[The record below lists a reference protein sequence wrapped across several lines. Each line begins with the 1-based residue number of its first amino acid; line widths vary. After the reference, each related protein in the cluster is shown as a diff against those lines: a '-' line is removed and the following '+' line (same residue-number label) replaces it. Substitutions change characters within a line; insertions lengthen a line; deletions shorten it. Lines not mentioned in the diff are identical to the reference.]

1 MKRQL
6 AIGSL
11 VVLGLLSGVASAQ
24 EKSARRYVVQTT
36 RSTVPAGAATIKVN
50 ASIDVVR
57 QVVTDFGNYANFIK
71 RFEKAKVIGRHG
83 DQTDVYLQVP
93 ILKGA
98 SKIWAV
104 VRFDAPKPAANG
116 NGEVIVGRMI
126 KGNVKRLDARW
137 SLIKVDEGTTNLDL
151 EILLVPDSV
160 IPIPDSLVIDESK
173 YAAAKGVE
181 GILIKSEQVSAQ
193 ANRRT
198 AAN

>member
-11 VVLGLLSGVASAQ
+11 VVLGLLSSVAFAE
-24 EKSARRYVVQTT
+24 EKKARRYEVQTP
-36 RSTVPAGAATIKVN
+36 RSSVPAGAASIKVS
-50 ASIDVVR
+50 APLDVVR
-57 QVVTDFGNYANFIK
+57 QVVTDFGNYANSIK

-104 VRFDAPKPAANG
+104 VRFDAPKPGPNG
-116 NGEVIVGRMI
+116 NGEIIVGRML

-137 SLIKVDEGTTNLDL
+137 SLTKVDETTTTLDL
-151 EILLVPDSV
+151 EILIVPDSV

-181 GILIKSEQVSAQ
+181 GVLLKSEQMSAQ
-193 ANRRT
+193 AARRT